1 MASKSGKKQAL
12 NRRRSSSPVVGLTL
26 AQEIQNE
33 QENRGQT
40 VDDTLLSKYS
50 GNVPTNYVTREEMEN
65 GRENL
70 RRMLNA

>member
-40 VDDTLLSKYS
+40 VDDALLSKHS
-50 GNVPTNYVTREEMEN
+50 GNVPTNYVSWDEMKR
-65 GRENL
+65 GDIR
-70 RRMLNA
+70 NA

>member
-1 MASKSGKKQAL
+1 MASKRGKKQAL
-12 NRRRSSSPVVGLTL
+12 NRRGSISPVVGLTL
-26 AQEIQNE
+26 VQEIQNK
-33 QENRGQT
+33 QKNRGQT

>member
-26 AQEIQNE
+26 AQEIQNK

-50 GNVPTNYVTREEMEN
+50 GNVPTNYVSWDEMKR
-65 GRENL
+65 GDIR
-70 RRMLNA
+70 NA